1 MMGPGNHKL
10 DNIKIS
16 VDHRE
21 LTLRRRKNRRSI
33 RLQGYDYSRAGAYFV
48 TICTEN
54 RECLF
59 GDVIDGKTAL
69 NDAGRI
75 AADEWTKTALIRDEI
90 QLDEWVVM
98 PNHFHGIVIFST
110 PVGAIHESPLRM
122 TVTQRRN
129 MALPKLIGRFKML
142 SAKRINELR
151 QTPGAKLWQRNY
163 YEHIVRNE
171 NELNRIRQ
179 YIIDNPKN
187 WKSDRNYPTDN
198 AHAVRAPIPKHGDES
213 WMI

>member
-1 MMGPGNHKL
+1 M
-10 DNIKIS
+10 
-16 VDHRE
+16 
-21 LTLRRRKNRRSI
+21 
-33 RLQGYDYSRAGAYFV
+33 RLKRYDYSQAGAYFV

-59 GDVIDGKTAL
+59 GDVIGGKMVL
-69 NDAGRI
+69 NNVGRI
-75 AADEWTKTALIRDEI
+75 VVDEWIKTVLIRDEI

-98 PNHFHGIVIFST
+98 PNHFHGIVWIT
-110 PVGAIHESPLRM
+110 HGTVRHCRGDRPVAPTIRPVAPTAGPQPRSLGAMVAGFKSA
-122 TVTQRRN
+122 VT
-129 MALPKLIGRFKML
+129 
-142 SAKRINELR
+142 KRINESR

-187 WKSDRNYPTDN
+187 WKSDRNYIDAGN
-198 AHAVRAPIPKHGDES
+198 RVREPMPEYGHEP
-213 WMI
+213 WMV